1 MQLIATI
8 TPDSYDSGVTMTSFR
23 ADSGVKRTSSLS
35 ELVVTDTHIGQVK
48 ISDVRTNLTLTD
60 FDKSW
65 WEKTHK
71 FLHLISTHGRF
82 NPSLG
87 RTPFYKLYY
96 VPLWTTADKIADASP
111 EESMKLWARD
121 ILGDKIYVGSSD
133 EPYTF
138 GAVSVVNA
146 VVGGEHGYKF
156 EVYSPR
162 ITNNRYNGGDKYYHR
177 ASSDMGKA
185 LKFLRK
191 SIRAPLP
198 EERHLPELIKMQ
210 NSQENA
216 VTRREFEQT
225 KLANQVTDYSRREQV
240 VSELLSLRRYVDGG
254 SVGEYTFA
262 SDSLS
267 ETLSDLVR
275 ENNELLEAI
284 DYKLEKSGAYYRVH
298 MFEHDGRV
306 YYSRTATVSRRA
318 NLTRYHDVYADTP
331 DAAYRPVESMPEET
345 QRAISMLN
353 FYDKDDSKDAW
364 VLGLGIML
372 IKNELY
378 YIPTTPN
385 AILREQDESVGGS
398 NG

>member
-1 MQLIATI
+1 
-8 TPDSYDSGVTMTSFR
+8 
-23 ADSGVKRTSSLS
+23 
-35 ELVVTDTHIGQVK
+35 
-48 ISDVRTNLTLTD
+48 
-60 FDKSW
+60 
-65 WEKTHK
+65 
-71 FLHLISTHGRF
+71 
-82 NPSLG
+82 
-87 RTPFYKLYY
+87 
-96 VPLWTTADKIADASP
+96 
-111 EESMKLWARD
+111 
-121 ILGDKIYVGSSD
+121 
-133 EPYTF
+133 
-138 GAVSVVNA
+138 
-146 VVGGEHGYKF
+146 
-156 EVYSPR
+156 
-162 ITNNRYNGGDKYYHR
+162 
-177 ASSDMGKA
+177 MGKA

-225 KLANQVTDYSRREQV
+225 KLANLITDNSRREQV
-240 VSELLSLRRYVDGG
+240 VSELLSLRRYVDRG

-284 DYKLEKSGAYYRVH
+284 DYKLEKSGAHYRVH

-318 NLTRYHDVYADTP
+318 NNTRYHDVYADTP

-353 FYDKDDSKDAW
+353 FYDKDGSKQAGTHSDAW

-385 AILREQDESVGGS
+385 AILRESNESVGGS